1 MWWFNQRR
9 KEREKRKH
17 AAVEREST
25 IEIIAHQKASRQAIE
40 EVKRANKELNRLLEG
55 NGFTVKIF
63 LAAGG
68 KAPKAVRHGD

>member
-1 MWWFNQRR
+1 MWFFNKRR
-9 KEREKRKH
+9 KEEQQEH
-17 AAVEREST
+17 AATERQST

-40 EVKRANKELNRLLEG
+40 EVKRANKDLNRLLEG

-68 KAPKAVRHGD
+68 KTPKVVK